1 MPCRSASV
9 RVLPADAGDK
19 RADEVVEGGA
29 DEVDGVRGGAGVVVA
44 ELKLCSHMLELCSHM
59 LEFEA
64 VDSQSLRDSGMMCC
78 CQSQCRREALLRL

>member
-1 MPCRSASV
+1 M
-9 RVLPADAGDK
+9 
-19 RADEVVEGGA
+19 
-29 DEVDGVRGGAGVVVA
+29 VVA

-78 CQSQCRREALLRL
+78 CQSQCRHEALLRLY